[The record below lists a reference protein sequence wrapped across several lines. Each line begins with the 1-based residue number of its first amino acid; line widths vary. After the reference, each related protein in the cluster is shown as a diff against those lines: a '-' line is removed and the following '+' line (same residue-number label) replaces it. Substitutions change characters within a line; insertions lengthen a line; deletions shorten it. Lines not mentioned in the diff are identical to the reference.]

1 MSKVLTKLR
10 SSVGNMSAALQRI
23 GNYILEQ
30 PDKVIFHTVTELA
43 EASGSSEG
51 SVIRFAHTAGYS
63 GFQEFKLSL
72 ALDLAASGPVT
83 NSYDGANSGL
93 DDLIG
98 PVAKNA
104 VIAIEETTHLY
115 EPETVREVA
124 ARILAADNVDV
135 YGVGASNII
144 AQFFAYK
151 FIRLGLR
158 AEAFQDPHMA
168 TMSAA
173 NLDAKSVAIGVSS
186 SGSTIDTLTAL
197 GAAKDA
203 GAFTVA
209 VTNRLSS
216 PLSKLAAKS
225 LVASPP
231 ESPLT
236 GGNTYAKISQLLVLE
251 LLFTAMMQKQGG
263 HHRAVERTAK
273 AVVDKSI

>member
-1 MSKVLTKLR
+1 
-10 SSVGNMSAALQRI
+10 MSAALQRI
-23 GNYILEQ
+23 GNYILDQ

-51 SVIRFAHTAGYS
+51 SVIRFAHTAGFS

-72 ALDLAASGPVT
+72 ALDLAASGSVT
-83 NSYDGANSGL
+83 NSYDVSTNGL

-104 VIAIEETTHLY
+104 IIAIEETTHLY
-115 EPETVREVA
+115 EPDILREVA
-124 ARILAADNVDV
+124 ARVLAADQVDV
-135 YGVGASNII
+135 YGVGASNIV

-158 AEAFQDPHMA
+158 AQSFQDSHMA

-173 NLDAKSVAIGVSS
+173 NLNPKSVAIGVSS

-197 GAAKDA
+197 SAAKDA

-209 VTNRLSS
+209 ITNRSSS

-225 LVASPP
+225 IVASPP

-251 LLFTAMMQKQGG
+251 LIFAAMMQKQGS
-263 HHRAVERTAK
+263 HQRAVERTAK